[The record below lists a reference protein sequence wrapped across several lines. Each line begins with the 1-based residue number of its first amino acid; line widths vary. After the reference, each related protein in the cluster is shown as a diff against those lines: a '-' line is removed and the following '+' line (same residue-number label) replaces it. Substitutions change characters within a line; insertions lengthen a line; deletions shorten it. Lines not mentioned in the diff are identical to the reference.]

1 VKTCR
6 KCGKEKK
13 RSEFRL
19 NRRMRDG
26 LSSWCA
32 ACHREATRRWRA
44 DHRDEINEARR
55 GRRQLP
61 SPRPLGCSKSVPR
74 ASERNPIGRAHLL
87 RGYAPLSPSQ

>member
-1 VKTCR
+1 MKTCR

-13 RSEFRL
+13 QSEFRL

-44 DHRDEINEARR
+44 DHRDEINAARR
-55 GRRQLP
+55 VVPRFVYDPASRRTVPNP
-61 SPRPLGCSKSVPR
+61 SPQPKSKVR
-74 ASERNPIGRAHLL
+74 
-87 RGYAPLSPSQ
+87 